1 MSRPFAT
8 IDDDGGPLKVLL
20 VGAGAMGRAWLGAVE
35 ASPLVELCGI
45 VDLDLDTARASAASI
60 GKPDLP
66 VGRGT
71 AQLASDVGAQA
82 VINVTVPAA
91 HHPVSTEALFAGLPV
106 LGEKPVASTVAQGLS
121 LVAAA
126 ELTGQLLMVSQSR
139 RYNRDLFA
147 ARALAGGLGRLG
159 ILSADFFKAP
169 HFGGFRDQMDHPL
182 LLDMA
187 IHQFD
192 MARFLLDADPVSVF
206 CEEYNPAW
214 SWYRGDAAAVA
225 SFEMSGGERFVF
237 NGSWCG
243 PGQETSWN
251 AAWRIGGE
259 YGTVLW
265 DGENPPTVNPSSP
278 ADAAADI
285 AVEDALR
292 VDAAVHAAAAVV
304 KDPGSDV
311 HGSLREFVSA
321 LRTGTPPMG
330 QVHANILSLA
340 MVEAAIESAA
350 TGRRV
355 QIDALLER
363 SYEVTVRDEKRQDVA
378 AVLHSWSMDGA
389 LSAAAALG
397 PRLMVRKCPARSTAG
412 NAAVVASTQSNLIQ
426 GRLLTKPIPP
436 ENNRIGRD
444 ATF

>member
-8 IDDDGGPLKVLL
+8 IDDDGTPLKVLL
-20 VGAGAMGRAWLGAVE
+20 VGAGAMGLTCLGAVE

-45 VDLDLDTARASAASI
+45 VDLDLDAARASAAAI
-60 GKPDLP
+60 GKPGLP

-169 HFGGFRDQMDHPL
+169 HFGGFRDEMDHPL

-192 MARFLLDADPVSVF
+192 MARFLLDADPVSVL

-237 NGSWCG
+237 NGSWCS

-251 AAWRIGGE
+251 AAWRLGGE
-259 YGTVLW
+259 HGTVLW
-265 DGENPPTVNPSSP
+265 DGDNTPTATLTP
-278 ADAAADI
+278 AMDGAAPGSAAPAGAAAGDSPTR
-285 AVEDALR
+285 D
-292 VDAAVHAAAAVV
+292 AAVV
-304 KDPGSDV
+304 KDPGSEV

-330 QVHANILSLA
+330 QVHGNILSLA
-340 MVEAAIESAA
+340 MVEAAIQSAA
-350 TGRRV
+350 TGQRV
-355 QIDALLER
+355 RIDALLER
-363 SYEVTVRDEKRQDVA
+363 AYDEAVRNEKRPDVA
-378 AVLHSWSMDGA
+378 AVLDSWCIDGVF
-389 LSAAAALG
+389 SAAAAL
-397 PRLMVRKCPARSTAG
+397 RPAHGAEMPS
-412 NAAVVASTQSNLIQ
+412 
-426 GRLLTKPIPP
+426 PIHS
-436 ENNRIGRD
+436 G
-444 ATF
+444 

>member
-8 IDDDGGPLKVLL
+8 IEDDRGPLKVLL
-20 VGAGAMGRAWLGAVE
+20 VGAGAMGHTWLGAVE
-35 ASPLVELCGI
+35 ASPLVELSGI
-45 VDLDLDTARASAASI
+45 VDLNLDAARASAASI

-91 HHPVSTEALFAGLPV
+91 HHPVSAEALFAGLPV

-126 ELTGQLLMVSQSR
+126 ELTGQLFMVSQSR

-147 ARALAGGLGRLG
+147 GKALAGGLGRLG
-159 ILSADFFKAP
+159 TLSADFFKAP
-169 HFGGFRDQMDHPL
+169 HFGGYRDQMEHPL

-237 NGSWCG
+237 NGSWCS

-251 AAWRIGGE
+251 AAWRLGGE
-259 YGTVLW
+259 NGTVVW
-265 DGENPPTVNPSSP
+265 DGDNPPTVTPSSP

-285 AVEDALR
+285 AVEDT
-292 VDAAVHAAAAVV
+292 VQVHAPVHPGRRVV
-304 KDPGSDV
+304 EEPGPDV
-311 HGSLREFVSA
+311 HGSLHEFVSA

-350 TGRRV
+350 TGWRV

-363 SYEVTVRDEKRQDVA
+363 SYEEAVRDEKRQDVA
-378 AVLHSWSMDGA
+378 AVLHSWSIDGA
-389 LSAAAALG
+389 FSAAAALG
-397 PRLMVRKCPARSTAG
+397 AAPGTEMPSQIQPA
-412 NAAVVASTQSNLIQ
+412 
-426 GRLLTKPIPP
+426 PP